1 MWSIYAH
8 CKLQTSGKNCETTIS
23 AAYMGHHH
31 ALGILGALDIGEI
44 HQIITKDLKPTLS
57 NYHFQPKILR
67 RAMILKGNME
77 ADETGWGTPFWQS
90 LYWSFLWF
98 QIGFVVFFKLQTL
111 LPDSVDAKACSMG
124 RSC

>member
-77 ADETGWGTPFWQS
+77 ADETGWGNT
-90 LYWSFLWF
+90 FLAIFILELPMVSNRFCGIF
-98 QIGFVVFFKLQTL
+98 QITDFA
-111 LPDSVDAKACSMG
+111 S
-124 RSC
+124 